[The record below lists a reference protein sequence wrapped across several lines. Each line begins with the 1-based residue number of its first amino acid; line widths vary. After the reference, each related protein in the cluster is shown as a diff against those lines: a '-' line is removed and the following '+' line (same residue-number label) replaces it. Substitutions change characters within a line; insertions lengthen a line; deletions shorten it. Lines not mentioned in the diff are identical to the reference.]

1 MWIREKKGQ
10 EITDT
15 GRVKGLERRK
25 RKGLQRRTGKG
36 ISEKEGNRD

>member
-1 MWIREKKGQ
+1 M
-10 EITDT
+10 
-15 GRVKGLERRK
+15 GLERRKSKRLQTKDGLRNWRRK

>member
-1 MWIREKKGQ
+1 MWIREKKEQ
-10 EITDT
+10 EITDK
-15 GRVKGLERRK
+15 GRIKELERRK